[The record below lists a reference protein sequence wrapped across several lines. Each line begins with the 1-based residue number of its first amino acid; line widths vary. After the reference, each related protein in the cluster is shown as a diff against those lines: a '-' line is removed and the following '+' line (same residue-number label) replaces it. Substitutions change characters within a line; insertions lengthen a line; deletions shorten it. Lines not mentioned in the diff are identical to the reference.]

1 MNPDWT
7 TLEVTLPEDLA
18 DPVANFCHEHEA
30 RGVVF
35 LDTDPERVTVV
46 AYFTEE
52 QASAV
57 RSALEAY
64 LAELAELFGLDAA
77 PVLTAVPLKHE
88 NWAVLWKDGFTAL
101 DIGNRL
107 TVTPPWIEPEPSDRA
122 TIIIEPA
129 EAFGTGTHETTRNCL
144 ILLEAALDEL
154 RATSES
160 VTVLDVGCG
169 SGILALAAAKLGA
182 SKVKG
187 IDNDPVAVDA
197 ARKNAVLNGLENA
210 VLFEC
215 ASVEDLAGPW
225 DAVTA
230 NLDTRT
236 LNRFGDALVALFS
249 RFLVVSGVPLE
260 QWQGVKAM
268 FREKGVEVA
277 REIVGPEWGT
287 GLFVRG

>member
-1 MNPDWT
+1 MNPDWM

-35 LDTDPERVTVV
+35 LDADPGSIRVV
-46 AYFTEE
+46 AYFTRD

-57 RSALEAY
+57 QPTLDAY

-122 TIIIEPA
+122 IIVIEPA

-154 RATSES
+154 RAAAS

-169 SGILALAAAKLGA
+169 SGILALAAARLGA
-182 SKVKG
+182 SKVQG
-187 IDNDPVAVDA
+187 IDNDPVAVEA

-215 ASVEDLAGPW
+215 ASVEDMTGPW
-225 DAVTA
+225 DVVTA

-236 LNRFGDALVALFS
+236 LNRFRVALVALFE

-260 QWQGVKAM
+260 QWDGVRAL
-268 FREKGVEVA
+268 FREVGVEIA

-287 GLFVRG
+287 GLFVKR